1 MDIWETVI
9 RYVICGIVGYAAGTI
24 MAYRH
29 AKVGGVRLV
38 VPFVPKSSRNF
49 TIVVLTLAVVSAFS
63 VITGQI
69 QQNHT
74 RRCEVQ
80 FQEAIT
86 AQAAINTED
95 RALEAED
102 DQLRNRRDDAL
113 DTLVDSLIRSTEEG
127 NGAGL
132 RALQEYY
139 DEVET
144 INAAQDDLAER
155 RGELQRERER
165 NPYPSPTCD

>member
-1 MDIWETVI
+1 MDIWETVL

-63 VITGQI
+63 VITGQL
-69 QQNHT
+69 QQSHA

-80 FQEAIT
+80 FRDAIT
-86 AQAAINTED
+86 AQARINAED
-95 RALEAED
+95 RGLEAED

-113 DTLVDSLIRSTEEG
+113 DTLVDTLIRSQQ
-127 NGAGL
+127 NGGGF

-144 INAAQDDLAER
+144 INAAQDDLVKR
-155 RGELQRERER
+155 RAELQRQRDR

>member
-1 MDIWETVI
+1 MTIWETVL
-9 RYVICGIVGYAAGTI
+9 RYALCGIVGYAAGSI

-29 AKVGGVRLV
+29 AKVGGVRFV

-69 QQNHT
+69 QQSHA
-74 RRCEVQ
+74 RACEVQ

-86 AQAAINTED
+86 AQARINTED

-102 DQLRNRRDDAL
+102 DTLRNRRDDAL
-113 DTLVDSLIRSTEEG
+113 DNLVGSLIESRQEG
-127 NGAGL
+127 NLAGF

-144 INAAQDDLAER
+144 INAAQDDLVER
-155 RGELQRERER
+155 RGELQAARDR

>member
-1 MDIWETVI
+1 MDIWETVL
-9 RYVICGIVGYAAGTI
+9 RYALCGIVGYAAGTI
-24 MAYRH
+24 IAYRH

-63 VITGQI
+63 VITGQL
-69 QQNHT
+69 QQSHA
-74 RRCEVQ
+74 RQCEVQ
-80 FQEAIT
+80 FRDAIT
-86 AQAAINTED
+86 AQARINAED
-95 RALEAED
+95 RGLEAED
-102 DQLRNRRDDAL
+102 DELRNRRDDAL
-113 DTLVDSLIRSTEEG
+113 DVLVDSLIR
-127 NGAGL
+127 GAQSGQGL

-144 INAAQDDLAER
+144 INAAQEDLVER
-155 RGELQRERER
+155 RGELQEARNA